1 MLVRTNYNL
10 KALIMQRNQKNH
22 IESPCGLSLL
32 FLFWSDCVTMELG
45 LVFRNTLSH
54 ISHFLSR
61 IFISHFYLAFFISHF
76 YLAFFISH
84 FFISHFYL
92 AFFIS
97 HFYLASRIFYLASRI
112 FISHLAFL
120 SRIYLHNFFP
130 LLFSTSENTII
141 YIFLSTQI
149 LHKHCFQFLLGLPM
163 VPRENKHNA

>member
-61 IFISHFYLAFFISHF
+61 IFISHFYLA
-76 YLAFFISH
+76 

>member
-10 KALIMQRNQKNH
+10 KVLIMQRNQKNH

-61 IFISHFYLAFFISHF
+61 IFISHFYLA
-76 YLAFFISH
+76 